1 MFLNSYYDL
10 KFNIIGIVFAS
21 TGVLV
26 TSLYQVVSALL
37 LLGSIQTERRYLR
50 CRKRDSFNRC
60 GTIHSKGQNP
70 DDLGLGFH

>member
-37 LLGSIQTERRYLR
+37 LLGSIHAERLYLL
-50 CRKRDSFNRC
+50 CRKKDGFNRC
-60 GTIHSKGQNP
+60 GTIH
-70 DDLGLGFH
+70 